1 MKFVFICLIGMLF
14 LGCNPNNPTPNPTA
28 STSSWKFT
36 VKINGVIYK
45 AEGPSIDF
53 SNPANYAIV
62 GTDNPTWIVEL
73 AIQDPTNS
81 SHISGANGTLTMGL
95 YSPSLGVNNLTSI
108 DCSWLQNVP
117 NAAWGYGYSLTNG
130 GPVVPNTS
138 QGGSSTGIYLPI
150 NITDLGTSNGGNSTP
165 LKGDYSGIIFVP
177 NIQDVALNSN
187 PTFNIPVIIEISFEA
202 ARW

>member
-1 MKFVFICLIGMLF
+1 MKYIFICLLGLLF
-14 LGCNPNNPTPNPTA
+14 FGCNPNNPTPNPTA

-45 AEGPSIDF
+45 AEGPSLDIA
-53 SNPANYAIV
+53 NLTNYAFV
-62 GTDNPTWIVEL
+62 NTNNPLWIMEL

-81 SHISGANGTLTMGL
+81 THISGANGLLTMGL
-95 YSPSLGVNNLTSI
+95 SNPSLGINNLSTI

-117 NAAWGYGYSLTNG
+117 NAAWGYGYSLTSG
-130 GPVVPNTS
+130 GALVPNTNY
-138 QGGSSTGIYLPI
+138 SSDVVLPI

-165 LKGDYSGIIFVP
+165 LKGNYSGTIYVP

-187 PTFNIPVIIEISFEA
+187 PTFNIPVNIEISFEA